1 MFSLIKKYEQDL
13 TKHNLITNKLKN
25 QLKDLKNRFFIDF
38 LDFLFEKKKKKQFL
52 LKF

>member
-25 QLKDLKNRFFIDF
+25 QLKSLKKWVFGDF
-38 LDFLFEKKKKKQFL
+38 LVFLFEKKKKKSNSY
-52 LKF
+52 